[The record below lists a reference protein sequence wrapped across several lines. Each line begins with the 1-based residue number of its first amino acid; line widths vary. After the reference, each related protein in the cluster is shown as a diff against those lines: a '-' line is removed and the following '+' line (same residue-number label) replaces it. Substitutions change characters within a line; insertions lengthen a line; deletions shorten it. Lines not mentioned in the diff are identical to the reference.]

1 MRTTAPWVLA
11 TALVLVASSDS
22 ATAAQSP
29 ASIVAAS
36 DARAVLDQY
45 CVRCHSDRLRTAG
58 VSLESV
64 DLERMDVHSE
74 LLERAVRKLRAGAM
88 PPPRNPRPEPAVYDA
103 LTSWLER
110 KLDQAAA
117 SHPNPGR
124 TEALHRL
131 NRAEYA
137 NAIRDFLAL
146 EGLNYTTILPRD
158 DASYGFD
165 NIAGILGMTPTHLDQ
180 YVTAARTISRV
191 AVGDVTLPPDGD
203 TYIIPPDL
211 SQDDRLEGLPFGTRG
226 GTLIR
231 RYFPVDADY
240 VIRFQAFTG
249 VGESEAE
256 PNFIEVSID
265 GEQIFLEKMDQK
277 PIKHTIPGAD
287 IQANTDWEIRIPINA
302 GLHDVAVT
310 FIQTTSGQ
318 LEDHLAPFLRP
329 PGISSFRL
337 TRMGGYAGP
346 YVGQVSFTG
355 PFDTTGPG
363 DTLSRQRIFACRP
376 AGDAAEESCARQIL
390 ATLARRAYRRPL
402 TNADVTDLL
411 DFYRHGRA
419 DGDFETGIRIGLER
433 ILSSPDFLFRIV
445 ADPPNLSPGDTY
457 RIDNLAL
464 ASRLSFFLWS
474 SVPDDELLELAVSG
488 ELSDPD
494 VLEAQTRRMLADERS
509 GALVKNFG
517 GQWLR
522 LRNVEGIDP
531 NAHMFPNFDENLRQ
545 AMRRETELL
554 FETIM
559 REDRSVVDFLDADY
573 TFVNERLARHYGVPS
588 IYGSHFRRIQVADE
602 NRRGLLG
609 HASILTVTSQANRTS
624 PVTRGKW
631 VLENLLGAPPPNPP
645 ADVPPLEA
653 TELKGTLR
661 QRMEQ
666 HRRNPVCASCHRVM
680 DPLGFALEN
689 FSPLGEWR
697 TKDAGL
703 PVDATGQM
711 PDGASFDGVAGLRAA
726 LLAKSDVF
734 VATLTEKMMIYALGR
749 GLEYYDMPA
758 VRGITTAAAQHDSSF
773 SSLILGIVKSV
784 PFQMRTVGPLENSTQ
799 VADVARR

>member
-329 PGISSFRL
+329 PGSR
-337 TRMGGYAGP
+337 R
-346 YVGQVSFTG
+346 
-355 PFDTTGPG
+355 FD
-363 DTLSRQRIFACRP
+363 
-376 AGDAAEESCARQIL
+376 
-390 ATLARRAYRRPL
+390 
-402 TNADVTDLL
+402 
-411 DFYRHGRA
+411 
-419 DGDFETGIRIGLER
+419 
-433 ILSSPDFLFRIV
+433 
-445 ADPPNLSPGDTY
+445 
-457 RIDNLAL
+457 
-464 ASRLSFFLWS
+464 
-474 SVPDDELLELAVSG
+474 
-488 ELSDPD
+488 
-494 VLEAQTRRMLADERS
+494 
-509 GALVKNFG
+509 
-517 GQWLR
+517 
-522 LRNVEGIDP
+522 
-531 NAHMFPNFDENLRQ
+531 
-545 AMRRETELL
+545 
-554 FETIM
+554 
-559 REDRSVVDFLDADY
+559 
-573 TFVNERLARHYGVPS
+573 
-588 IYGSHFRRIQVADE
+588 
-602 NRRGLLG
+602 
-609 HASILTVTSQANRTS
+609 
-624 PVTRGKW
+624 
-631 VLENLLGAPPPNPP
+631 
-645 ADVPPLEA
+645 
-653 TELKGTLR
+653 
-661 QRMEQ
+661 
-666 HRRNPVCASCHRVM
+666 
-680 DPLGFALEN
+680 
-689 FSPLGEWR
+689 
-697 TKDAGL
+697 
-703 PVDATGQM
+703 
-711 PDGASFDGVAGLRAA
+711 
-726 LLAKSDVF
+726 
-734 VATLTEKMMIYALGR
+734 
-749 GLEYYDMPA
+749 
-758 VRGITTAAAQHDSSF
+758 
-773 SSLILGIVKSV
+773 
-784 PFQMRTVGPLENSTQ
+784 
-799 VADVARR
+799 